1 MLLEYIR
8 VVMRKAVYKILEDGS
23 YFGEIQGFKGVWADA
38 SNLEDCRENL
48 QSTLEEEFALC
59 PSPFRRGERCAQDAS
74 AGRSALRGALRRLA
88 VSGPL
93 GPRQS
98 PFW

>member
-48 QSTLEEEFALC
+48 QSTLEDWLLL
-59 PSPFRRGERCAQDAS
+59 SV
-74 AGRSALRGALRRLA
+74 RLDHA
-88 VSGPL
+88 MPILDGIDINIKTEIPTADKS
-93 GPRQS
+93 S
-98 PFW
+98 

>member
-8 VVMRKAVYKILEDGS
+8 VAMRQAVYKILEDGS

-48 QSTLEEEFALC
+48 QSTLEDWLLLSVRLDHAMPILDGIDIKTEIPTA
-59 PSPFRRGERCAQDAS
+59 D
-74 AGRSALRGALRRLA
+74 RSG
-88 VSGPL
+88 
-93 GPRQS
+93 
-98 PFW
+98 

>member
-48 QSTLEEEFALC
+48 QSTLEDWLLLSVRLDHAMPILDGIDINIKTEIPTA
-59 PSPFRRGERCAQDAS
+59 D
-74 AGRSALRGALRRLA
+74 RSG
-88 VSGPL
+88 
-93 GPRQS
+93 
-98 PFW
+98 

>member
-8 VVMRKAVYKILEDGS
+8 AVMRKAVYKILEDGS

-48 QSTLEEEFALC
+48 QSTLEDWLLLSVRLDHAL
-59 PSPFRRGERCAQDAS
+59 PILDGIDINIKTEIPTAD
-74 AGRSALRGALRRLA
+74 RSG
-88 VSGPL
+88 
-93 GPRQS
+93 
-98 PFW
+98 

>member
-8 VVMRKAVYKILEDGS
+8 AVMRKAVYKILEDGS

-48 QSTLEEEFALC
+48 QSTLEDWLLLSVRLDHAMPILDGIDINIKTEIPTA
-59 PSPFRRGERCAQDAS
+59 D
-74 AGRSALRGALRRLA
+74 RSG
-88 VSGPL
+88 
-93 GPRQS
+93 
-98 PFW
+98 

>member
-8 VVMRKAVYKILEDGS
+8 VAMRQAVYKILEDGS

-48 QSTLEEEFALC
+48 QSTLEDWLLL
-59 PSPFRRGERCAQDAS
+59 SV
-74 AGRSALRGALRRLA
+74 RLDHA
-88 VSGPL
+88 MPILDGIDINIKTEIPTADKS
-93 GPRQS
+93 S
-98 PFW
+98 

>member
-8 VVMRKAVYKILEDGS
+8 VAMRQAVYKILEDGS

-48 QSTLEEEFALC
+48 QSTLEDWLLLSVRLDHAMPILDGIDINIKTEIPTA
-59 PSPFRRGERCAQDAS
+59 D
-74 AGRSALRGALRRLA
+74 RSG
-88 VSGPL
+88 
-93 GPRQS
+93 
-98 PFW
+98 

>member
-48 QSTLEEEFALC
+48 QSTLEDWLLLSVRLDHAMPILEGIDINIKTEIPTA
-59 PSPFRRGERCAQDAS
+59 D
-74 AGRSALRGALRRLA
+74 RSG
-88 VSGPL
+88 
-93 GPRQS
+93 
-98 PFW
+98 

>member
-48 QSTLEEEFALC
+48 QSTLEDWLLLSVRLDHAL
-59 PSPFRRGERCAQDAS
+59 PILDGIDINIKTEIPTADKSS
-74 AGRSALRGALRRLA
+74 
-88 VSGPL
+88 
-93 GPRQS
+93 
-98 PFW
+98 